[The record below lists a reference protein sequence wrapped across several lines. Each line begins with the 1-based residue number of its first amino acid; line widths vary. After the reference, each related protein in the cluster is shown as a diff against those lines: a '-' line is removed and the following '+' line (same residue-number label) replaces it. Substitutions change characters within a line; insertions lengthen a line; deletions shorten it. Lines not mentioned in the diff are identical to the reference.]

1 MSKRRG
7 STGDLFKCPIS
18 HVTADDVRIF
28 FHIQEEGVRGCTLC
42 KCTFK
47 IADNDKTTSSL
58 RTHLKTKHTKEVL
71 IKHPSP
77 NLEAESKTK
86 MSKLFDPYSVRTTQE
101 KYDKA
106 CLLKFIANAESFS
119 SLGNQGKIIICI
131 LYITFNSSNA
141 KGNVLFHQMMFPDLI
156 QPNKNLIK
164 FGAVNLWNIIK
175 PKLEEYISTHAS
187 DSNDIT
193 STLDIWSDD
202 GNQSFLGVTI
212 HFLTKS
218 WILES
223 FSIALKPLFES
234 HTSENIASW
243 LTSVYAQWKINPWLR
258 INDGAS
264 NMSEALSKSLEKLFQ
279 SYVICVVEP
288 TNFMVFAKTC

>member
-1 MSKRRG
+1 
-7 STGDLFKCPIS
+7 
-18 HVTADDVRIF
+18 
-28 FHIQEEGVRGCTLC
+28 
-42 KCTFK
+42 
-47 IADNDKTTSSL
+47 
-58 RTHLKTKHTKEVL
+58 
-71 IKHPSP
+71 
-77 NLEAESKTK
+77 
-86 MSKLFDPYSVRTTQE
+86 
-101 KYDKA
+101 
-106 CLLKFIANAESFS
+106 
-119 SLGNQGKIIICI
+119 
-131 LYITFNSSNA
+131 
-141 KGNVLFHQMMFPDLI
+141 MMFPDLI
-156 QPNKNLIK
+156 LPNKNLIK
-164 FGAVNLWNIIK
+164 IGAVNLWNIIK
-175 PKLEEYISTHAS
+175 PKLEEYISTQAS

-218 WILES
+218 WVLES

-279 SYVICVVEP
+279 STCYLRCGAHKLHGVCKDLLNQDYLAPLISNHMKINNHISRRYSFFHLLNLVA
-288 TNFMVFAKTC
+288 NFSVS